1 MKQIFNL
8 SCFLFFTIIIFS
20 SLSPNN
26 LYGQTGKLSGRI
38 TDSKTGEGL
47 PFVNVIIENS
57 TFGAATDIDGYYAI
71 LNLRPDIYSVK
82 VSAIG
87 YQSQTV
93 ENVKVS
99 IDLTTKID
107 LSLSEASLE
116 LGEEVIVVATRPMV
130 TKDLTAST
138 AIVGADDFA
147 KLPVT
152 EFAEVL
158 SLKAGIVGNNDG
170 FNVRGG
176 RGGEVSYLID
186 GVPVT
191 DAYDGSTVIDV
202 AASSIQELQFVSG
215 AFNAEYGK
223 ALSGIINLS
232 TKEGNNDFNATV
244 TSYIGDYYSDKTE
257 KFTDIDNFEPTA
269 IRNIEGS
276 FSGPIIPNK
285 LYFYGNARYIY
296 FDGWYKGVEI
306 YKPWDITYFDENEAP
321 ENQYTFEQ
329 TGSGDIIPMNW
340 SERVYLQGKLTYHLL
355 SNLKVNFNYM
365 NDRTQYKDYDHNYK
379 YNPSGIAQQ
388 FRKGHSNILTITH
401 TLGSSTFYQA
411 SGSYFFKKYE
421 RYVYSDVND
430 SRWVHNKLTSQQ
442 PQNGFSFYTGGQDN
456 TMFERITKSLSGKF
470 DITSQITRIHQIKG
484 GIEFN
489 QNSVYSNDVTLL
501 QYIDGYFNG
510 TIDPNLVNGKFDQ
523 GEDGIPDPD
532 ITGYPY
538 VSRRIPDINDPEEN
552 LSIMQFD
559 KTPIEFSAYLQDKIE
574 LNEMIV
580 NIGVRFDYFD
590 SDGSVVTDLS
600 DPDIY
605 RPRRPENIAKTLDE
619 RRQYWYKKADP
630 KFQLSPRL
638 GVAFPITDRGVIHF
652 SYGHFFQIPNYELL
666 YRNSEYKLAVGGE
679 NIGIVGN
686 ADLKPEQTI
695 SGELG
700 LQQAFTDDISID
712 ITGYFRDIK
721 DLTGT
726 RADIIRLFGGSG
738 SYSQLVNSDFGF
750 VKGIIFSVSKR
761 FSNNWSGSLDYTLQS
776 AKGNAS
782 DPNAVADQ
790 RADGVEAE
798 VQLVPLNWDQTHTA
812 SVTFSYTQENWGF
825 SFIGQ
830 YGSGFPYTP
839 SQSENQTK
847 ILTNSLLKPSSF
859 NADLRAYYDI
869 VLGDF
874 RFSIFGKIYNIFDIS
889 NEDNVYD
896 DSGTADYTLSEQLR
910 RIEGSLELVNS
921 ISEYYRNPTYY
932 SEPRRIEL
940 GVSIYY

>member
-1 MKQIFNL
+1 MKQFSVRL
-8 SCFLFFTIIIFS
+8 CFLSVTILLFTALLTNSTFA
-20 SLSPNN
+20 
-26 LYGQTGKLSGRI
+26 QTGKLSGRI
-38 TDSKTGEGL
+38 TDSRSGEGL
-47 PFVNVIIENS
+47 PFVNIIVENTNS
-57 TFGAATDIDGYYAI
+57 GAASDIDGYYSI
-71 LNLRPDIYSVK
+71 LNLRPGFYTVK

-87 YQSQTV
+87 FQSKTI
-93 ENVKVS
+93 ENVKIS

-107 LSLSEASLE
+107 LELSEASIE
-116 LGEEVIVVATRPMV
+116 LGEDVIVVATRPMV

-138 AIVGADDFA
+138 AIIGADDIA

-158 SLKAGIVGNNDG
+158 SLKAGIVGNDGG

-191 DAYDGSTVIDV
+191 DAYDGSTVVDV

-232 TKEGNNDFNATV
+232 TKEGDNKFNATV
-244 TSYIGDYYSDKTE
+244 TSYTGDYYSNKTN

-276 FSGPIIPNK
+276 FSGPILYDK
-285 LYFYGNARYIY
+285 LYFYANARYIY
-296 FDGWYKGVEI
+296 FDGWYKGRDI
-306 YKPWDITYFDENEAP
+306 YKPSDITFFNENAAP
-321 ENQYTFEQ
+321 ENQYTFQ
-329 TGSGDIIPMNW
+329 QSGSGDIVSMNW
-340 SERVYLQGKLTYHLL
+340 SERVYLQGKLTYNLL
-355 SNLKVNFNYM
+355 SNMKLNFNYM
-365 NDRTQYKDYDHNYK
+365 NDRTQYQDYDHAYK
-379 YNPSGIAQQ
+379 YNPSGRPLQ
-388 FRKGHSNILTITH
+388 FRKGHSNILSLTH
-401 TLGSSTFYQA
+401 TLGSSTFYQL
-411 SGSYFFKKYE
+411 SGSYFYKEYE

-430 SRWVHNKLTSQQ
+430 PRWVHNRLSSQQ
-442 PQNGFSFYTGGQDN
+442 PQNGFSFQTGGQDN
-456 TMFERITKSLSGKF
+456 TIFKRMTKSLSAKF
-470 DITSQITRIHQIKG
+470 DITSQVTRVHQVKAG
-484 GIEFN
+484 LELN
-489 QNSVYSNDVTLL
+489 QNNVFSQDITLL

-510 TIDPNLVNGKFDQ
+510 TIDPNLVNGKYDP

-532 ITGYPY
+532 ISGYPY
-538 VSRRIPDINDPEEN
+538 VSRRIPNINDPEEN

-580 NIGVRFDYFD
+580 NIGLRFDYFD
-590 SDGSVVTDLS
+590 SDGYVVSDLS

-605 RPRRPENIAKTLDE
+605 RPRRPENIAKSIDE
-619 RRQYWYKKADP
+619 RRKTWYKKVDP

-666 YRNSEYKLAVGGE
+666 YRNTEYKLAVGGE

-700 LQQAFTDDISID
+700 LQQAFTDDLSID

-750 VKGIIFSVSKR
+750 VKGIILSMNKR
-761 FSNNWSGSLDYTLQS
+761 FSNNWSGSIDYTLQS

-790 RADGVEAE
+790 RSSGVEPE
-798 VQLVPLNWDQTHTA
+798 VQLVPLNWDQTHTVN
-812 SVTFSYTQENWGF
+812 VTFSYTQENWGF

-847 ILTNSLLKPSSF
+847 ILTNSLLKPNSF
-859 NADLRAYYDI
+859 NADMRAYYDI
-869 VLGDF
+869 LLGDI
-874 RFSIFGKIYNIFDIS
+874 RFSIFGRIYNIFDVS
-889 NEDNVYD
+889 NENNVYT

-910 RIEGSLELVNS
+910 RREGSLELVNS
-921 ISEYYRNPTYY
+921 IDEYYRNPTYY

-940 GVSIYY
+940 GISIYY